1 MNVRISPPQKPTTDP
16 NVALECEQ
24 AIDGAVR
31 ELVDH
36 AIVAGWPPEA
46 AFEAIKRATER
57 QASPITKIPIP
68 QMTRSKLPAEPAS
81 RWRPSNGRRGRPQAL
96 RTA

>member
-1 MNVRISPPQKPTTDP
+1 MNVRISPQQQPTSDAD
-16 NVALECEQ
+16 VALECEQ

-57 QASPITKIPIP
+57 QAVAYHVDPD
-68 QMTRSKLPAEPAS
+68 PADDTLEA
-81 RWRPSNGRRGRPQAL
+81 RPPTGFSLAPF
-96 RTA
+96 

>member
-1 MNVRISPPQKPTTDP
+1 MNVRIPPPQQPITDP
-16 NVALECEQ
+16 GVALECEQ

-46 AFEAIKRATER
+46 AFKAIKRAADR
-57 QASPITKIPIP
+57 QAMAYHEDPD
-68 QMTRSKLPAEPAS
+68 PADDPGEA
-81 RWRPSNGRRGRPQAL
+81 RPPTGFSLARF
-96 RTA
+96 

>member
-16 NVALECEQ
+16 DVALECEQ

-46 AFEAIKRATER
+46 AFEAIKRAADR
-57 QASPITKIPIP
+57 QAMAYHEDPDLADDPVE
-68 QMTRSKLPAEPAS
+68 A
-81 RWRPSNGRRGRPQAL
+81 RPPTGFSLAPF
-96 RTA
+96 